1 MAEMIIPG
9 TYISVRAEGLISAG
23 RIATGI
29 VGIVGTAVSGPIK
42 EPVTLSGF
50 AAARELFGLPDDFEQ
65 PDDGSHPVSLVRSLA
80 LAYNNGASSVIAVRV
95 AGKSAASAT
104 YTLRAANGDAIAV
117 LTAKTPGT
125 WANDM
130 QVLVEKSPEDCNIR
144 SETLTN
150 TFDRLRYSNIRQSA
164 ENRIRIQRGV
174 TKRTE
179 TLQIVYKGVVTE
191 PSVPAMPPASPGGP
205 ASFTLANKPV
215 ENVPTINRVRVLD
228 SSGTVVR
235 EYADPKI
242 LYDAS
247 ATPGKGEV
255 RINKQ
260 TGELTFEASEV
271 PSSTQQVEATYAVG
285 HAAPQSGEVLL
296 TTWDGTLQFPKNEAP
311 KKSDGDRL
319 VASYVVDR
327 SMCVRVQLTAGT
339 VVERY
344 VAPDGQM
351 LAELMNDRKN
361 PSTLVK
367 AVPDSAHSSS
377 QPQTSSQPAFFG
389 TGSNTPGNNGADA
402 GSDEYAEG
410 LDALSNMLVNI
421 VILAGQDATK
431 MGDVLAG
438 HLKQTGE
445 SDHERIGVI
454 GASGKKAPDFLGH
467 HMADERIVLVAPGIK
482 YPPDDNHPDG
492 LTLPPAYMAAAVAGV
507 ISALPVQGSLTNK
520 TVNVPGLSVALN
532 RGQQEQLIRRNVL
545 TVVDK
550 EGFRVLKGVTTAG
563 EGTPFS
569 SIPTRRIVDYA
580 KYGVRSAANSY
591 IGRLN
596 NARVRGALK
605 ATLDAF
611 LTGMVEDEALTAYE
625 LEVTATRA
633 QEIAGE
639 VNVAMTLQPT
649 FSIEYIRVTMILK

>member
-9 TYISVRAEGLISAG
+9 TYITVRDEGLISAG

-29 VGIVGTAVSGPIK
+29 VGIVGTAVSGPIN

-50 AAARELFGLPDDFEQ
+50 AAARELFGLPDDFQQ
-65 PDDGSHPVSLVRSLA
+65 PEDGTHPVSLVRSLM

-95 AGKSAASAT
+95 AGSSAASAT
-104 YTLRAANGDAIAV
+104 YTVRAANGDAVAV
-117 LTAKTPGT
+117 LTAKTPGS
-125 WANDM
+125 WANNI
-130 QVLVEKSPEDCNIR
+130 QVIVEQSPEDCR
-144 SETLTN
+144 VRAETMN
-150 TFDRLRYSNIRQSA
+150 ETFDRLRYSNIRSSA
-164 ENRIRIQRGV
+164 ENRIQIQRGV

-179 TLQIVYKGVVTE
+179 TLQIVYKGVVKE
-191 PSVPAMPPASPGGP
+191 PNVPALPPAMAGGSPR
-205 ASFTLANKPV
+205 FNLANTPI
-215 ENVPTINRVRVLD
+215 ENVPSVNRLRVLD

-235 EYADPKI
+235 EYTDPKI
-242 LYDAS
+242 LFDAS
-247 ATPGKGEV
+247 TTPAKGEV
-255 RINKQ
+255 RVNKQ

-271 PSSTQQVEATYAVG
+271 PTSAQHIEATYAVG
-285 HAAPQSGEVLL
+285 HTAPKSGEVLL
-296 TTWDGTLQFPKNEAP
+296 TTWDGTLQFAKSEAP

-327 SMCVRVQLTAGT
+327 SACARVSLTHGVT
-339 VVERY
+339 VERY
-344 VAPDGQM
+344 VVPDGQL
-351 LAELMNDRKN
+351 LAQLVNN
-361 PSTLVK
+361 SSTL
-367 AVPDSAHSSS
+367 ATATPDNAHSSS
-377 QPQTSSQPAFFG
+377 LPQTSNQSSYFG
-389 TGSNTPGNNGADA
+389 TGSNTPGNSGADA
-402 GSDEYAEG
+402 RSDEYAAG

-421 VILAGQDATK
+421 VVLAGQDAAQA
-431 MGDVLAG
+431 GDVLAG
-438 HLKQTGE
+438 HLNQTEE

-454 GASGKKAPDFLGH
+454 GASGASAADFLGH
-467 HMADERIVLVAPGIK
+467 HLADERIVLVAPGIR
-482 YPPDDNHPDG
+482 YQDG

-520 TVNVPGLSVALN
+520 VVNVPGLSVALN
-532 RGQQEQLIRRNVL
+532 RGQQEQLIGRNVL

-550 EGFRVLKGVTTAG
+550 EGYRVLKGITTAG

-611 LTGMVEDEALTAYE
+611 LTRMVEDEALTAYE

-649 FSIEYIRVTMILK
+649 FSIEYIRVTMILQ